1 MNDEDRTTLGV
12 CNYFIIISEIG
23 GREGQHPIAIPSIA
37 SQPLPPSQ
45 DKTDADDFESS
56 LKMSYWFL

>member
-1 MNDEDRTTLGV
+1 MTALGV
-12 CNYFIIISEIG
+12 CNRFIIISKIE
-23 GREGQHPIAIPSIA
+23 GRKGQRPIAIPSIA
-37 SQPLPPSQ
+37 SQPLPLSQ